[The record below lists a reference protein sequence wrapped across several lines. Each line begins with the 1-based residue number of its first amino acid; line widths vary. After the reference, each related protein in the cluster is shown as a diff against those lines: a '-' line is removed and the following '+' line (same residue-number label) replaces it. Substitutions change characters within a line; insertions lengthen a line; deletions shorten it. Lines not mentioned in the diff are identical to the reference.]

1 MKSRR
6 PPRAKLPLT
15 VIYAVP
21 ALLAVFSLIG
31 LIATFVGNGVY
42 DALSWLTLAAPIIA
56 VIWAMT
62 TQRR

>member
-6 PPRAKLPLT
+6 PPSTKLPLT
-15 VIYAVP
+15 VIFAVP

-31 LIATFVGNGVY
+31 LIAALVGNGVY

-56 VIWAMT
+56 ILWAMT
-62 TQRR
+62 TKRR